1 MHFRLPG
8 HLRSDIQELRMFCRL
23 SRIAV
28 ATLILVPA
36 MALADGP
43 KFTSTWKAPEASTTS
58 FAGKKVAALIIS
70 DDQDLRVAGE
80 EALVREL
87 AALGLG
93 QGVAT
98 WRMIPREELRDPQ
111 KAKGWYERAAV
122 EGIVSMRLVSAE
134 TRQTWTPSM
143 WVSASY
149 STLWGYYPYGWG
161 SVYAIGT
168 GHTRKETLAVI
179 ETLVFSVPA
188 NKLLWAGV
196 TETMNPKDAGTVIA
210 DVVKAT
216 IKEMTKQGLLRARK
230 GK

>member
-1 MHFRLPG
+1 
-8 HLRSDIQELRMFCRL
+8 MFPRF
-23 SRIAV
+23 SAIVV
-28 ATLILVPA
+28 AMLLLGPA
-36 MALADGP
+36 TAGTYGP

-58 FAGKKVAALIIS
+58 FAGKKVAALVIS
-70 DDQDLRVAGE
+70 DDQNLRVAGE

-98 WRMIPREELRDPQ
+98 YRMVPREELRDPE
-111 KAKGWYERAAV
+111 KAKGWYERAGV

-134 TRQTWTPSM
+134 TRKTWTPSM

-149 STLWGYYPYGWG
+149 NTLWGYYPYGWG
-161 SVYAIGT
+161 SAYAVGT
-168 GHTRKETLAVI
+168 GRTHEDTLAVI

-196 TETMNPKDAGTVIA
+196 TETMNPKDAATVIA
-210 DVVKAT
+210 DVVEAT
-216 IKEMTKQGLLRARK
+216 VEEMTKQGLLRARK